1 MKPSILE
8 HLKYTTIC
16 KYNMTN
22 ESDSE
27 KSEHIL
33 WI

>member
-1 MKPSILE
+1 MKQSILE
-8 HLKYTTIC
+8 HLKC

-27 KSEHIL
+27 KAEHIL